1 MVTRPEVET
10 VTTQPQLMVDL
21 TVPAIAMSPQTVT
34 SVAMAT
40 GDANNYALT
49 TMVPTHVV
57 ATLVTKFLQETGK
70 NVIVRGF
77 SFIL

>member
-1 MVTRPEVET
+1 
-10 VTTQPQLMVDL
+10 
-21 TVPAIAMSPQTVT
+21 
-34 SVAMAT
+34 MAT